1 MQATQSQFLP
11 FLDGKKQFIIP
22 IYQRTYSWTREQC
35 TQLWNDVVKV
45 ATHTAIKGHFIGSIV
60 YIRDGL
66 SNIAA
71 IPQFLVIDGQ
81 QRMTTLSLLLL
92 ALARTAQNA
101 KESGNVNYDDIF
113 DSYLINKHGRD
124 EYRYKL
130 LLTQSD
136 KHEFISLL
144 DDKHQPMFEPKPGL
158 SSATGRLTDNYHFF
172 EEQIQQSGIDLATL
186 YIGISKL
193 IVVDI
198 ILDRDHDN
206 PQLIFESLNST
217 GMDLSQADLIR
228 NYVLMGLDNEV
239 QASLYKEQWYPMEQ
253 MFPHSSDGNSFDR
266 FMRDYLTLEQGTIP
280 NIDKVYVGFKSY
292 HQERTD
298 ISIEHLVADI
308 YRYATHYVNF
318 AFLWEG
324 DSELKRLFGNINA
337 LKVDVIYPFL
347 LEVYDDYAQ
356 KRVSRPDFITILKLL
371 ESYLFRRAIC
381 GIPTNTL
388 NKVFATLAKELD
400 KEHYVESLQRTLLQK
415 DSYRRFPGDD
425 EFRSA
430 FVMKDVYNFRLRNYL
445 LRKLENAGQKELVNI
460 ESCTIEHIMPQNPN
474 VSEVWQQELGPDWK
488 AVHNL
493 YLHTI
498 GNLTLTGYNSE
509 LSDRPFQEKRTMTGG
524 FEESPLRLNKSLKHV
539 EHWNKDEI
547 ERRAAVLAEQAV
559 KIWEIPHIVVE
570 QGNNGSKLGQKTA
583 LAEVIG
589 PVEHPLAGF
598 KKNYMLDNHPFLEGN
613 PIFEEL
619 RKRILNLDASVA
631 QVVTKNYI
639 AYKMTSN
646 FVAITG
652 QKKRLVIGLYMPFA
666 NINDPKGLCKDISD
680 NWRYGKATTELSV
693 TSFDQV
699 DDVMDLIRQAFEQ
712 QMEIV

>member
-35 TQLWNDVVKV
+35 VQLWSDVVKV
-45 ATHTAIKGHFIGSIV
+45 ATHSAIKGHFIGSIV
-60 YIRDGL
+60 YIREGL
-66 SNIAA
+66 VGITA

-81 QRMTTLSLLLL
+81 QRLTTLSLLLL
-92 ALARTAQNA
+92 ALARTAQQS
-101 KESGNVNYDDIF
+101 KESSSVNYDDIF

-136 KHEFISLL
+136 KHELISLL
-144 DDKHQPMFEPKPGL
+144 DHDHQPTFGHGL
-158 SSATGRLTDNYHFF
+158 HSTTGRLTDNYHFF
-172 EEQIQQSGIDLATL
+172 EEQIQQSDIDLATL
-186 YIGISKL
+186 YTGISKL
-193 IVVDI
+193 VVVDI

-228 NYVLMGLDNEV
+228 NYVLMGMNSEA
-239 QASLYKEQWYPMEQ
+239 QSKLYKTHWYPMEQ
-253 MFPHSSDGNSFDR
+253 LFPHTSDGSSFDR
-266 FMRDYLTLEQGTIP
+266 FMRDYLTLKQGIIP
-280 NIDKVYVGFKSY
+280 NIDKVYASFKSY

-298 ISIEHLVADI
+298 ISINDLVADI

-324 DSELKRLFGNINA
+324 ESELKRLFGDINA

-356 KRVSRPDFITILKLL
+356 KRLARQDFIAILKLL

-400 KEHYVESLQRTLLQK
+400 KERYVESLQRILLQK
-415 DSYRRFPGDD
+415 DSYRRFPGDE

-430 FVMKDVYNFRLRNYL
+430 FVVKDVYNFRLRNYL
-445 LRKLENAGQKELVNI
+445 LRKLENTGQKELVNI

-474 VSEVWQQELGPDWK
+474 VPKAWQQELGPDWK
-488 AVHNL
+488 TVHNL

-509 LSDRPFQEKRTMTGG
+509 LSDRSFQEKRTMTGG

-539 EHWNKDEI
+539 EHWNKNEI
-547 ERRAAVLAEQAV
+547 EKRAALLAEQAV
-559 KIWEIPHIVVE
+559 TIWAIPHFEVE
-570 QGNNGSKLGQKTA
+570 QDNNGSGASQKTA

-598 KKNYMLDNHPFLEGN
+598 KKNSTLDDHPFLEGN
-613 PIFEEL
+613 PIFGEL
-619 RKRILNLDASVA
+619 RKRILNLDASVREA
-631 QVVTKNYI
+631 IFKNYVV
-639 AYKMTSN
+639 YKLSLN
-646 FVAITG
+646 FAAFSG
-652 QKKRLVIGLYMPFA
+652 QKKRIILALHMPFTK
-666 NINDPKGLCKDISD
+666 INDPHGLCEDTSNYAHYGRAEIEISI
-680 NWRYGKATTELSV
+680 
-693 TSFDQV
+693 TSLNQI
-699 DDVMDLIRQAFEQ
+699 DDVMDLVRQSFEW
-712 QMEIV
+712 QMELV